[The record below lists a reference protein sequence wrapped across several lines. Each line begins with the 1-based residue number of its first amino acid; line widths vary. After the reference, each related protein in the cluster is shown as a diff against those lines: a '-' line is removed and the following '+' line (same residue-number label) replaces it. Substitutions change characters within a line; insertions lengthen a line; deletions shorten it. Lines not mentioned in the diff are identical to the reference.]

1 MTMFG
6 GRPHPHKMPDSS
18 VLTSPLFRRWAPPG
32 TRSASAARCATRS
45 WRTSASSRTR
55 AAPSATSA
63 TPRWVTIHDNI
74 IYTDQVID
82 IVCHV
87 DHWVCAGESSWEG
100 AVHVPEMPLPHRGR
114 ASQVPWRGEKIKIY
128 MIEIISNISTAA
140 VLLPVPLQL
149 HGLRHRADE
158 QRAGGEDAPRLH
170 RAGAQR
176 AVLPPLPRQDGH
188 PHLRGL
194 QETHRGGLVQSA
206 EK

>member
-1 MTMFG
+1 MSSPPLCSGDGLDLAPGVLLLRDVQQGAG
-6 GRPHPHKMPDSS
+6 GPRLHQEPGPRPLPR
-18 VLTSPLFRRWAPPG
+18 VQRQGG
-32 TRSASAARCATRS
+32 TRY
-45 WRTSASSRTR
+45 
-55 AAPSATSA
+55 
-63 TPRWVTIHDNI
+63 I

-82 IVCHV
+82 IIYYA

-114 ASQVPWRGEKIKIY
+114 ASQVPRRGEKIKIY
-128 MIEIISNISTAA
+128 MIEIISNISTSA

-194 QETHRGGLVQSA
+194 QETHRGGLVKIQSA

>member
-1 MTMFG
+1 MAATWHPQCFTCEMCHKELADQGFIKNQ
-6 GRPHPHKMPDSS
+6 GRALCHECNAKVGLDTLS
-18 VLTSPLFRRWAPPG
+18 
-32 TRSASAARCATRS
+32 
-45 WRTSASSRTR
+45 
-55 AAPSATSA
+55 
-63 TPRWVTIHDNI
+63 
-74 IYTDQVID
+74 TDMVID
-82 IVCHV
+82 IICHV
-87 DHWVCAGESSWEG
+87 DHWVCAGESSWKG

-114 ASQVPWRGEKIKIY
+114 APQVPRRGKIIKNIDDT
-128 MIEIISNISTAA
+128 IEIISNISTAA

-188 PHLRGL
+188 PHLRRL
-194 QETHRGGLVQSA
+194 QETHRGGLVKIQSA